1 MTNVVTKQRSQ
12 SFLTC
17 YTNFHVKMPAGIPFL
32 LECSSSL
39 DSAACSLKLPLV
51 IFLLDRSEQV
61 CNNQKGS
68 ALPPQ
73 VNGNSGLI
81 GDILETNMVAAV
93 LGPSGQFDAGSTSL
107 KCDA

>member
-12 SFLTC
+12 RFLTC
-17 YTNFHVKMPAGIPFL
+17 STNFPIRMPAGIPFL
-32 LECSSSL
+32 VECSSGL
-39 DSAACSLKLPLV
+39 DSAGCPLKLPLV

-61 CNNQKGS
+61 CSNQKGS

-81 GDILETNMVAAV
+81 GDILKANMVTAV
-93 LGPSGQFDAGSTSL
+93 LGPSGQFDAGLTSF